1 MTIRI
6 SLSTVLVA
14 LVIAA
19 FAGLPGQ
26 PRAQGLVGFGA
37 DSGHARTSNSGE
49 ALIHSTLT
57 NDTEGFATA
66 VDELIAGAEVIVE
79 QPKVRRVV
87 LFVNGIGSEADCEE
101 GIGDWAKGDR
111 NIEDWI
117 WETLKSKAGIKE
129 ADFLRYDYTSDT
141 DTGCGDPDD
150 FKNIARYTKSDTCWS
165 LDDSYKKGVIRR
177 QQFSVEGQAWRLA
190 LFVRQYLEDSK
201 ADVELSIISHS
212 QGGVLATYMLR
223 KFAGDPQ
230 FSSLERVKNIVT
242 LDSPLGGIEYASPYV
257 VKRRAGCKKDPPSY
271 DSAFD
276 MRGQKDVIRLIN
288 GKDTP
293 AVSPLLF
300 TVNEGCVRGGPCFE
314 LIDDRHST
322 TDWAHSHLLVN
333 TGKHST
339 VWDGSGKNSTE
350 NKVLKRFVVCAVTR
364 IRPSQFCGGYAVSA
378 RLPPKILPGSTTDR
392 IFAVSPD
399 SSRIFSRAEWSGSTV
414 NMSLVSPSGRPISS
428 NTNAMDVKHDRDA
441 TFALIEV
448 LDPEPGNWTVK
459 LNSDSVPPGGEE
471 VFLTFVA
478 VPDQSADDDG
488 DLIRNDE
495 DNCPAVPNGSQF
507 DSDEDGPG
515 DACDTDNDNDGVL
528 NADDSCEFVANLAQE
543 DVNENGIGD
552 ACDTDF
558 YDFDG
563 DEVLDSN
570 DNCPLDVNLD
580 QSDADD
586 DGFGDACDDD
596 FVLPW
601 LVAIV
606 GGAIALIVGG
616 YAWFNYR
623 SRRDR
628 HTSKPTPPNDGSSAL
643 ALLFIAGAIA
653 LIYGGYAWFNYQSR
667 RDR

>member
-1 MTIRI
+1 
-6 SLSTVLVA
+6 
-14 LVIAA
+14 
-19 FAGLPGQ
+19 
-26 PRAQGLVGFGA
+26 
-37 DSGHARTSNSGE
+37 
-49 ALIHSTLT
+49 
-57 NDTEGFATA
+57 
-66 VDELIAGAEVIVE
+66 
-79 QPKVRRVV
+79 
-87 LFVNGIGSEADCEE
+87 
-101 GIGDWAKGDR
+101 
-111 NIEDWI
+111 
-117 WETLKSKAGIKE
+117 
-129 ADFLRYDYTSDT
+129 
-141 DTGCGDPDD
+141 
-150 FKNIARYTKSDTCWS
+150 
-165 LDDSYKKGVIRR
+165 
-177 QQFSVEGQAWRLA
+177 
-190 LFVRQYLEDSK
+190 
-201 ADVELSIISHS
+201 
-212 QGGVLATYMLR
+212 
-223 KFAGDPQ
+223 
-230 FSSLERVKNIVT
+230 
-242 LDSPLGGIEYASPYV
+242 
-257 VKRRAGCKKDPPSY
+257 
-271 DSAFD
+271 
-276 MRGQKDVIRLIN
+276 
-288 GKDTP
+288 
-293 AVSPLLF
+293 
-300 TVNEGCVRGGPCFE
+300 
-314 LIDDRHST
+314 
-322 TDWAHSHLLVN
+322 
-333 TGKHST
+333 
-339 VWDGSGKNSTE
+339 
-350 NKVLKRFVVCAVTR
+350 
-364 IRPSQFCGGYAVSA
+364 
-378 RLPPKILPGSTTDR
+378 
-392 IFAVSPD
+392 
-399 SSRIFSRAEWSGSTV
+399 
-414 NMSLVSPSGRPISS
+414 
-428 NTNAMDVKHDRDA
+428 MDVKHDRDA